1 MSATKKKLTVRV
13 VGAVLAGA
21 FVALTGGCPVHI
33 AMGEH
38 THGDAAVV
46 AAPGR

>member
-1 MSATKKKLTVRV
+1 MSASKKKLTIRV
-13 VGAVLAGA
+13 VSAVLAGA
-21 FVALTGGCPVHI
+21 FVALRGCPLNI

-38 THGDAAVV
+38 AHGDAAVV